1 MGKLKKYTMK
11 NTQKPLIKVVMPD
24 EFLGKVHHLCTV
36 ISQVEWSGIL
46 LYDVE
51 GNITD
56 PKNMVIHLKDIIL
69 MDKGS
74 TAFTSYN
81 FTEKKRDQSGFVDR
95 HIDYCEEKE
104 EALGWRIG
112 LVHSHNNMNVFFSG
126 TDMDELKENAPSH
139 NFYLSL
145 IVNNALDLQ
154 AKIAYMG
161 NINIEVDA
169 VYKGLDVNGEEYDIE
184 STKLVVTKSKY
195 YEYDCDI
202 IVDKTSVVEDSFF
215 LRNIKDVLAEADKP
229 KTVSYGY
236 NRVGYKPTTQTSYSN
251 RNNHSATNSKIA
263 KQTSFEDN
271 RNWWAAPG
279 EDDFFDEMVDN
290 AVDDMSILEDFVIK
304 LFDFEDVAT
313 PTDGLE
319 DILLDVLSSS
329 LSSEEITQG
338 VLNRF
343 TISYEDA
350 YQTPLTTAEEYGEAA
365 RKAISL
371 IEIWENNFI
380 FISPVIESLEKLIA
394 LVEE

>member
-1 MGKLKKYTMK
+1 MK

-69 MDKGS
+69 MDKGT

-112 LVHSHNNMNVFFSG
+112 LIHSHNNMGVFFSG
-126 TDMDELKENAPSH
+126 TDMAELKENAPSH

-161 NINIEVDA
+161 NINMEVDA

-236 NRVGYKPTTQTSYSN
+236 NRVGYRPTTQTSFSSRKMPN
-251 RNNHSATNSKIA
+251 TTNSRIA

-271 RNWWAAPG
+271 RNWWTAPV
-279 EDDFFDEMVDN
+279 EDDFFDEIEDN
-290 AVDDMSILEDFVIK
+290 MSDDMSALEDFVIS

-313 PTDGLE
+313 PTDSLE
-319 DILLDVLSSS
+319 DVLLDVLSSS
-329 LSSEEITQG
+329 LSVEEITQG
-338 VLNRF
+338 VINRF
-343 TISYEDA
+343 TISYEDT
-350 YQTPLTTAEEYGEAA
+350 YKTSLTTAEDYGEAA
-365 RKAISL
+365 RKAITL
-371 IEIWENNFI
+371 LEIWEDSFI
-380 FISPVIESLEKLIA
+380 FVSAVIKNLKKLIE